1 MTLYNRLTLA
11 MAAGALVMAGALA
24 EPTVIPTPATPSV
37 VHSVPAD
44 QPVPADQSEED
55 EPGWDC
61 ATMGNLIC
69 GPETDR

>member
-1 MTLYNRLTLA
+1 MTMYNRLTLA
-11 MAAGALVMAGALA
+11 MAAGALVMAGAIA

-37 VHSVPAD
+37 VHSVPTAE
-44 QPVPADQSEED
+44 PEED

-69 GPETDR
+69 GPEQAR

>member
-1 MTLYNRLTLA
+1 MNLYNRLTLA

-37 VHSVPAD
+37 VHSVPIG
-44 QPVPADQSEED
+44 QPEED

-69 GPETDR
+69 GPQGDR